1 MRLPPCMAAF
11 SLIFLALA
19 GGAKA
24 EEKSV
29 TWTGWFSDVKCAAP
43 RAAAGVFT
51 ITNPDCAKSCLEKG
65 AAPVFISE
73 QARAIFQVKDY
84 SSIIADLGY
93 HLEIQGTV
101 DEAAK
106 TIAIRDVKRLAY
118 QGAACARPRKS
129 VEK

>member
-1 MRLPPCMAAF
+1 MRLLPCMATVF
-11 SLIFLALA
+11 LISLALV
-19 GGAKA
+19 GGVGA
-24 EEKSV
+24 EEKNV

-73 QARAIFQVKDY
+73 QAKAIFQVKDY
-84 SSIIADLGY
+84 SSIIDDLGY
-93 HLEIQGTV
+93 RLEIQGAV

-106 TIAIRDVKRLAY
+106 TIAIRNVKRLAY

-129 VEK
+129 AEK